1 MNLKKNMAVLLATV
15 LMLGLLLAACG
26 GGGSSGGT
34 GSAGGAVSTDGGGG
48 TGNQNQNGNGGN
60 SGNGGDSGNSGGSG
74 EKVELDFWTFW
85 GSETRRPIIEKIIE
99 DFNNSQDR
107 IVVKHS
113 YYPWGDIWTKS
124 TAAIAAGDPPDVIIN
139 DINSV
144 AIRADKQQ
152 VENLSEFVKRD
163 GVQDWFY
170 PQLWDAVLYNGEP
183 YAIPFNTDTRFMFY
197 NKTAFKEAGLDPE
210 NPPSTW
216 EELEQAAQAL
226 DIKEGNRY
234 SRIGYHP
241 LWGNFG
247 IDTWMINAEP
257 NGQGYLDYEN
267 ETASINTPAKVEA
280 LKWVNSWTERLGQT
294 NVDAYKAEFGNQM
307 ADPFL
312 SGKAPIY
319 ITIANHYTQI
329 RDFAPDLDFG
339 VAPVPERVKGNGHWS
354 WGGGFVAEIPKGSK
368 HVEEAW
374 EFLKWLGGRQAQEYW
389 AVKNFDIIANI
400 EAAEAAA
407 QSGEFDDKGK
417 EVYQMAVDNMEWTVL
432 TPVPLWAADYSPL
445 KSAQIDAALLGQISA
460 EDALAKAQEDV
471 AAHIER
477 LKADLK

>member
-1 MNLKKNMAVLLATV
+1 MKLRKSIMMLLAA
-15 LMLGLLLAACG
+15 LLTMSLFLAACG
-26 GGGSSGGT
+26 GGDKNNNT
-34 GSAGGAVSTDGGGG
+34 
-48 TGNQNQNGNGGN
+48 GGN
-60 SGNGGDSGNSGGSG
+60 SGTSSGNNQTNTGNQGNTGNAGSG

-152 VENLSEFVKRD
+152 VVNLKEFVERD
-163 GVQDWFY
+163 GVKDWFY
-170 PQLWDAVLYNGEP
+170 PQLWDAVLYNGDP
-183 YAIPFNTDTRFMFY
+183 YAIPFTTDTRFMFY
-197 NKTAFKEAGLDPE
+197 NKKAFEEAGLDP
-210 NPPSTW
+210 NDPPSTW
-216 EELEQAAQAL
+216 AELEEAAKAL

-234 SRIGYHP
+234 TRIGYHP

-257 NGQGYLDYEN
+257 NGQGYLDYEK

-280 LKWVNSWTERLGQT
+280 LKWVNSWTERIGQA
-294 NVDAYKAEFGNQM
+294 NVDAYKAEFGNQT

-319 ITIANHYTQI
+319 ITTGTHYTQI
-329 RDFAPDLDFG
+329 RDYAPDLDFG
-339 VAPVPERVKGNGHWS
+339 VAPVPERVEGNGHWT

-374 EFLKWLGGRQAQEYW
+374 EVLKWLGGRQAQEYW
-389 AVKNFDIIANI
+389 AVKNFDNVANI

-407 QSGEFDDKGK
+407 NNSELGEKGK
-417 EVYQMAVDNMEWTVL
+417 EVYQMAVDNMQWTVL
-432 TPVPLWAADYSPL
+432 TPIPLWAADYSPL
-445 KSAQIDAALLGQISA
+445 KSAQVDAALLGQISP
-460 EDALAKAQEDV
+460 EDALAKAQADV
-471 AAHIER
+471 EAHIER
-477 LKADLK
+477 LKAELKK